1 MSLKKFKAM
10 VVKETDDKKYIR
22 EITEKLIDELPE
34 GEVLVKVK
42 YSSLNYKDGLSAM
55 GNKAVTKSYPHTP
68 GVDASGI
75 VEESESNDFQSGD
88 EVIVHAY
95 DLGMNTSGGFGQY
108 IRVPAAWV
116 VKLPGGLS
124 SKESMVYG
132 TAGFTAALSIL
143 KLEERGVTPES
154 GEILVTGATGGV
166 GSIAVAILAKAG
178 YQVVAATGKLNEKQ
192 FLIDLGVKEVI
203 GRDEARDTTGR
214 LLLKGRWS
222 GVVDTVGG
230 DILATAIKSTKYGG
244 TVTCC
249 GNVASHELNTNV
261 YPFVLRGVS
270 LVGIDSANCP
280 MNVRLQV
287 WEKMSKEWKLEHLD
301 YLTSEI
307 ALEELDHN
315 IELIL
320 QGKQK
325 GRVVVDLW
333 R

>member
-1 MSLKKFKAM
+1 
-10 VVKETDDKKYIR
+10 
-22 EITEKLIDELPE
+22 
-34 GEVLVKVK
+34 
-42 YSSLNYKDGLSAM
+42 
-55 GNKAVTKSYPHTP
+55 
-68 GVDASGI
+68 
-75 VEESESNDFQSGD
+75 
-88 EVIVHAY
+88 
-95 DLGMNTSGGFGQY
+95 
-108 IRVPAAWV
+108 V

-124 SKESMVYG
+124 LKESMVYG

-230 DILATAIKSTKYGG
+230 DILATAIKSTNYGG

-307 ALEELDHN
+307 ALEVIEGDTKTEHTVEVKNDYYQALTDGKIKPELLVEKSFTFLLDREPKESILGGFN
-315 IELIL
+315 LELISHYFPEYEE
-320 QGKQK
+320 KIH
-325 GRVVVDLW
+325 DYY
-333 R
+333 

>member
-1 MSLKKFKAM
+1 
-10 VVKETDDKKYIR
+10 
-22 EITEKLIDELPE
+22 
-34 GEVLVKVK
+34 
-42 YSSLNYKDGLSAM
+42 
-55 GNKAVTKSYPHTP
+55 
-68 GVDASGI
+68 